1 MDHDKDNLIIEE
13 KKDKHTSGLKAF
25 TTFHQLINSQTVL
38 QLTLKN
44 YSPTS

>member
-13 KKDKHTSGLKAF
+13 KKDKHTGGLKAF
-25 TTFHQLINSQTVL
+25 TTPHQLISSQFL
-38 QLTLKN
+38 QLSLEN